1 MELKKYQQN
10 VIDDLEAFL
19 RVLEDSIS
27 LNARPFSAGSR

>member
-1 MELKKYQQN
+1 MKLKKYQQN

-27 LNARPFSAGSR
+27 LKTAFADY